1 MIEIIA
7 FVLFVVCIDIVLIE
21 HRLRKVENQGN
32 TRQSNDS

>member
-21 HRLRKVENQGN
+21 HRLSKVENQGKS
-32 TRQSNDS
+32 RQSTDS